1 MKNIY
6 NKIKLSPFFILLIL
20 LSLLSGLFKD
30 IIFLFII
37 IVVHEFG
44 HVVISLIY
52 KWNIKKIYITACGG
66 YIEYEENIDKPF
78 KEELII
84 AISGILMQTVFYFIC
99 IILNKICIIDLS
111 TLLLIRKYHYSIL
124 LFNLIPVV
132 PLDGAKIL
140 NTLFNLYLPYRKSL
154 NLTNLLSVIIA
165 ILIFIIFITKNLR
178 FEYGYF
184 VIISFVISKVLK
196 NIKDTPFL
204 FNRFLFE
211 RYKNPINVNKYFYIK
226 NKDINKMRR
235 QRKNYFYINGKY
247 HKEIDVLRKRF
258 D

>member
-1 MKNIY
+1 
-6 NKIKLSPFFILLIL
+6 
-20 LSLLSGLFKD
+20 
-30 IIFLFII
+30 
-37 IVVHEFG
+37 
-44 HVVISLIY
+44 
-52 KWNIKKIYITACGG
+52 
-66 YIEYEENIDKPF
+66 
-78 KEELII
+78 
-84 AISGILMQTVFYFIC
+84 MQTVFYFIC

-132 PLDGAKIL
+132 PLDGSKIL
-140 NTLFNLYLPYRKSL
+140 NTLFNIYLPYRKSL
-154 NLTNLLSVIIA
+154 NLTNLISVIIA